1 MNGDGA
7 NNLYIADGGP
17 AGAFLNSGDGASTAP
32 SINLQIG
39 TNAFAIFGEPG
50 VALDNFG
57 LNLFF
62 DGSNAAGIS
71 VFAPVR
77 SGPAIPSFSASSGT
91 STGGNLP
98 HLNLVPGAGTLSFQS
113 DGLNVT
119 LTDYFW
125 AQPGVAGVSNLDR
138 VAALNNTANG
148 NTDFVGQFTLTVAV
162 PEPATLALYG
172 FSLAW
177 VGFMGWWRSRQCSHH
192 SAMRSAQRR

>member
-1 MNGDGA
+1 MNFSGKFRALITGATALISVIALAPSLEASAVLTGLTEFSTDASGNFSGGQLWNTVNGDGA

-50 VALDNFG
+50 LAISSYG

-77 SGPAIPSFSASSGT
+77 SGPAIPAFSANSGT

-98 HLNLVPGAGTLSFQS
+98 HLNRVSGAGTLSFQAP
-113 DGLNVT
+113 
-119 LTDYFW
+119 W
-125 AQPGVAGVSNLDR
+125 AKRYPDR
-138 VAALNNTANG
+138 LFLGAARCRG
-148 NTDFVGQFTLTVAV
+148 SQQ
-162 PEPATLALYG
+162 
-172 FSLAW
+172 
-177 VGFMGWWRSRQCSHH
+177 SRPC
-192 SAMRSAQRR
+192 RRIK